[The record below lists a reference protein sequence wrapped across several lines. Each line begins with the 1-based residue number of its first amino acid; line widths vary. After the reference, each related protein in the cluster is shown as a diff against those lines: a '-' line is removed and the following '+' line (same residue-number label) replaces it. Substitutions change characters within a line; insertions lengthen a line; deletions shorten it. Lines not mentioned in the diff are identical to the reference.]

1 VDDSYDDDINSESS
15 TERQDQH
22 WLSEY

>member
-1 VDDSYDDDINSESS
+1 VDDSYDDDINSDSS

-22 WLSEY
+22 WLSE

>member
-1 VDDSYDDDINSESS
+1 VDDSDDDDITSDSS

-22 WLSEY
+22 WLSE